1 MKEGEEGE
9 MIDED
14 GNSQEA
20 GLDCRHHG
28 HQARRPH
35 LQSHHHIRRLVH
47 IHILT
52 NHQPSLLLT
61 LPVTPQGAI
70 RRGEIQ
76 TTTVAKHRP
85 RSGQESIR
93 TRICGRNSPESQR
106 PNARSS
112 AQDFM
117 TSSTTSSSPSFR
129 MQSQGRRRM
138 RNGVTSRQRSER

>member
-1 MKEGEEGE
+1 

-14 GNSQEA
+14 RNSQEA

-35 LQSHHHIRRLVH
+35 LQSHLQPHHHIRRQPHAKVH

-52 NHQPSLLLT
+52 NHHPSLLLT

-93 TRICGRNSPESQR
+93 TRICG
-106 PNARSS
+106 
-112 AQDFM
+112 
-117 TSSTTSSSPSFR
+117 
-129 MQSQGRRRM
+129 
-138 RNGVTSRQRSER
+138 